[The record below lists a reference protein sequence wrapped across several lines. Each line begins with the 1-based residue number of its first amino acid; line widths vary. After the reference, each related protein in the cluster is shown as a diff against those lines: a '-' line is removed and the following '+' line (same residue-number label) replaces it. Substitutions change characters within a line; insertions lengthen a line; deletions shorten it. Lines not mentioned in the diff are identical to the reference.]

1 MPESQQK
8 AYPFHWEGFDQ
19 QGHLQ
24 QGEIWAPTEML
35 ARAGLRRQG
44 IRPGTVRRP
53 SLLRQL
59 RGTPR
64 IRPGDITL
72 FSRQLATLLTA
83 GVPLIQAFEIMG
95 RGHERPAMQRL
106 IGDIKAQIERGNAL
120 SDSLAR
126 YPEQFDALYCNLVR
140 AGEQA
145 GLLDELLQ
153 KIAGY
158 QEKTERLKKRVAAAL
173 TYPLLVVLVAGIV
186 SGVLLVFV
194 VPQFESLFHGF
205 GATLPPLTLAVMG
218 LSRKLQT
225 LSPLLLVLIPMV
237 FSILMRLKRDSE
249 PFNRWL
255 DRMSLSLPVL
265 GQVSRKAAV
274 ARFTRTLSVL
284 TRAGVPLVE
293 ALPAAA
299 GACGNRAYATTLN
312 GLRPQVA
319 AGSSLQRALRQSGAF
334 PEQVIQMV
342 AIGEESGTLDNMLAK
357 VADFYE
363 EEVENR
369 VEALS
374 RLIEPLIMAVL
385 GVLVGG
391 LVLAMYLPL
400 FKLGGIA

>member
-1 MPESQQK
+1 
-8 AYPFHWEGFDQ
+8 
-19 QGHLQ
+19 
-24 QGEIWAPTEML
+24 ML

-59 RGTPR
+59 RSSPR
-64 IRPGDITL
+64 IRPADITL

-83 GVPLIQAFEIMG
+83 GVPLIQSLEIMG

-106 IGDIKAQIERGNAL
+106 TGDIRAQIERGNPL

-126 YPEQFDALYCNLVR
+126 YPEQFDPLYCNLVR

-145 GLLDELLQ
+145 GLLDDLLQ
-153 KIAGY
+153 KIAVH
-158 QEKTERLKKRVAAAL
+158 QEKTERLKKRVGAAL
-173 TYPLLVVLVAGIV
+173 TYPLLVVLVAGVV

-205 GATLPPLTLAVMG
+205 GATLPPLTLAVIG
-218 LSRKLQT
+218 LSQQLKT
-225 LSPLLLVLIPMV
+225 LGPWLLVLVPMAV
-237 FSILMRLKRDSE
+237 LGLIRLKRDSE
-249 PFNRWL
+249 PFNYWL
-255 DRMSLSLPVL
+255 DQVSLALPVL
-265 GQVSRKAAV
+265 GQVLRKAAV

-293 ALPAAA
+293 ALPSAT
-299 GACGNRAYATTLN
+299 GACGNRVYAANLE
-312 GLRPQVA
+312 GLRSQVA
-319 AGSSLQRALRQSGAF
+319 AGSSLQRALRQTGAF
-334 PEQVIQMV
+334 PERVIQMV
-342 AIGEESGTLDNMLAK
+342 AIGEESGMLDDMLGK

-363 EEVENR
+363 EEVETR
-369 VEALS
+369 VEGLS